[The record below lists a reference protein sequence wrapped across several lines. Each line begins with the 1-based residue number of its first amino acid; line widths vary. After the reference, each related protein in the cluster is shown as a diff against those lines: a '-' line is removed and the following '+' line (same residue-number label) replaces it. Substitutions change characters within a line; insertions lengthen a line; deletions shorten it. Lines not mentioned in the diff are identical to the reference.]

1 MFRTLRKNNP
11 VNRALSQK
19 VDISLQKECYCENSK
34 LQHLNIMI
42 F

>member
-1 MFRTLRKNNP
+1 MFSTLWKNNP
-11 VNRALSQK
+11 LNRGLSQK

-34 LQHLNIMI
+34 LQHLNIII